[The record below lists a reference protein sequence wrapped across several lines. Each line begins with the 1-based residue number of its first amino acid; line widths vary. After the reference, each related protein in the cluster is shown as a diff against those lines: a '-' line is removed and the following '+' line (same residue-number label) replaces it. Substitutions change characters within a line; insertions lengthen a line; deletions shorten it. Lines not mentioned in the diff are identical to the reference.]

1 MHILDINDSM
11 FAIKSLKFPTDAFS
25 ISDYIT
31 LTSGNT
37 HLGSSNK
44 LQQEFIMY
52 EFLVAT
58 FKKF

>member
-11 FAIKSLKFPTDAFS
+11 FAIKRKFPTDAFA

-37 HLGSSNK
+37 HLGSGNK